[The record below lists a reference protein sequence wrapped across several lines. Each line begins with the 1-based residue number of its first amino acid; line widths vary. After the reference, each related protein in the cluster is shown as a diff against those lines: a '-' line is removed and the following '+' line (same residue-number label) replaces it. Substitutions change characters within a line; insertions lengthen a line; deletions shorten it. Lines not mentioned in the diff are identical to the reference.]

1 MQELR
6 FKSDNKMFYYRAGA
20 IFIEDSHVLMIK
32 SDAVDYL
39 YSIGG
44 AVNHGETVEDAVR
57 REVREKTGVDYEID
71 CPVFVYTSL
80 CWKRC
85 TSDD

>member
-20 IFIEDSHVLMIK
+20 IIIEDSHVLMIK

-44 AVNHGETVEDAVR
+44 AINHGETVEDAVR